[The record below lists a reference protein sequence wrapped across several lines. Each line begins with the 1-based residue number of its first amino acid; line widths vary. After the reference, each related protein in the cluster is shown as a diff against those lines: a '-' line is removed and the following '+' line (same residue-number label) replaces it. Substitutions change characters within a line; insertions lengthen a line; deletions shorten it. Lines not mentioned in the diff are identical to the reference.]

1 MRARKVKHY
10 IMQGI
15 TALLALSCVEEI
27 ELQDELKFEDAI
39 VIEATL
45 TNEMKKHRILIS
57 RTYEFGE
64 DGPQPETQATV
75 RVETGGQTYRFI
87 EEEQPGVYLS
97 ESPFKAEAGVDYQLF
112 VQTQDGR
119 SYTTEETRLT
129 QPSQIDNAYPQR
141 QVNSIGNEVLSI
153 FVESYDPTRQSN
165 YYRYEYEETYKIIA
179 PNWVTE
185 EFIILEDEYGN
196 ELAEPGFVP
205 RPIEERV
212 CYNTVA
218 SNEIIQTATTDLDE
232 DRVTGFSVRNIR
244 VDDPILSHRYSILI
258 RQYVQSLEAY
268 TYYDLLNQLSGE
280 GNVLAQIQP
289 GFINSNIVSATNR
302 NEKVLGFFEV
312 ASVTEKRIFFNY
324 EDLFPGEDLP
334 PYFINCRTSAP
345 LIATISGTPLKDG
358 IQAGIIE
365 YYQDNVEAGPNEGPY
380 LVVPTACGVCTELGQ
395 SEAPDFWED

>member
-1 MRARKVKHY
+1 
-10 IMQGI
+10 
-15 TALLALSCVEEI
+15 
-27 ELQDELKFEDAI
+27 
-39 VIEATL
+39 
-45 TNEMKKHRILIS
+45 
-57 RTYEFGE
+57 
-64 DGPQPETQATV
+64 
-75 RVETGGQTYRFI
+75 
-87 EEEQPGVYLS
+87 
-97 ESPFKAEAGVDYQLF
+97 
-112 VQTQDGR
+112 
-119 SYTTEETRLT
+119 
-129 QPSQIDNAYPQR
+129 
-141 QVNSIGNEVLSI
+141 
-153 FVESYDPTRQSN
+153 
-165 YYRYEYEETYKIIA
+165 
-179 PNWVTE
+179 
-185 EFIILEDEYGN
+185 
-196 ELAEPGFVP
+196 
-205 RPIEERV
+205 
-212 CYNTVA
+212 
-218 SNEIIQTATTDLDE
+218 
-232 DRVTGFSVRNIR
+232 
-244 VDDPILSHRYSILI
+244 
-258 RQYVQSLEAY
+258 LEAY